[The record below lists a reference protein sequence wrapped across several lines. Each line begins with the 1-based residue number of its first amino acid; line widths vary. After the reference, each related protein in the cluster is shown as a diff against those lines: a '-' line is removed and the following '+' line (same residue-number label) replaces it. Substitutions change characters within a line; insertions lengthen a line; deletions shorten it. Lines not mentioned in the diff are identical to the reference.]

1 MSRQII
7 CTVGTSLLT
16 NRDDRPWAG
25 WRSQTGTPAPTATD
39 IASWIATVDP
49 SVPGA
54 ETNTLHALGI
64 HETDFLA
71 LLHSDTPEGLLCAEA
86 LSSFYTPRCRAVTLE
101 KIGKL
106 GYGAE
111 VFTAGLKALVD
122 IALRLVRDGRA
133 AGREPVFCA
142 TGGFKAEIA
151 FLNLLGALLEIEVV
165 YIHEQHR
172 KLVRLPRLPLTWD
185 AEIVSRHEKF
195 FRWIDAEPRP
205 SGEVESWLSSRPEL
219 RSLVEDD
226 GEGHT
231 LLTAAGDLL
240 FKAASERLS
249 LGPRATWPHAHAA
262 PPAQKNRVSTIEHH
276 RPSGWAKFVDHL
288 CQIDCVKTVRYDT
301 AAYGGP
307 AVKVIDP
314 ENGVFGVRFGPAGSE
329 LPLRVETTAK
339 GAAQCELVAG
349 YLRQRR

>member
-1 MSRQII
+1 MNRQII

-25 WRSQTGTPAPTATD
+25 WNSRTDTSAPSVED
-39 IASWIATVDP
+39 IVAWMRTVDA
-49 SVPGA
+49 SKVSA
-54 ETNTLHALGI
+54 ETNTLNALSLD
-64 HETDFLA
+64 EADALA

-86 LSSFYTPRCRAVTLE
+86 LAEFYKGRCRVLTIE

-111 VFTAGLKALVD
+111 VFTTGLKALVD
-122 IALRLVRDGRA
+122 IALRVARDGRA
-133 AGREPVFCA
+133 MGREPVFCA

-172 KLVRLPRLPLTWD
+172 RLVRLPRLPLTWN
-185 AEIVSRHEKF
+185 AEIVSRHKQF
-195 FRWIDAEPRP
+195 FCWIDAEPRP
-205 SGEVESWLSSRPEL
+205 SGEVESWLSGHPEL
-219 RSLVEDD
+219 RNLVEDD
-226 GEGHT
+226 GDGHT

-249 LGPRATWPHAHAA
+249 LGPRATWPSAHVAT
-262 PPAQKNRVSTIEHH
+262 PRQKNLVSKTEHH
-276 RPSGWAKFVDHL
+276 RPSGWEQFVEHL
-288 CQIDCVKTVRYDT
+288 CQIDCVTAVRYDAT
-301 AAYGGP
+301 VHGGN

-314 ENGVFGVRFGPAGSE
+314 SNGVIGVRFGPTE
-329 LPLRVETTAK
+329 NQLPLRVETTAK
-339 GAAQCELVAG
+339 GEAQSELVAS
-349 YLRQRR
+349 YLRQRK